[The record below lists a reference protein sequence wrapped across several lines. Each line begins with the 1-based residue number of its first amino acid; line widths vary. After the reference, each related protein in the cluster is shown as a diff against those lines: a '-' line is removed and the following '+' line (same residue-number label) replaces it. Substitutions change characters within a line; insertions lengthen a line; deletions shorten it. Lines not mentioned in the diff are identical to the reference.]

1 MNGYD
6 FYFDQFILNGVTLK
20 NSKRKRE
27 LSDWTKRCAA
37 RRDKITN
44 NGCNLRG
51 IGLYVIETNRAT
63 KSCAKRISEGP

>member
-27 LSDWTKRCAA
+27 LSDWTKRCAV